1 MSLRLI
7 ELTVSGAV
15 ADRLPG
21 ALESLDVLEHWQEPT
36 LESRVFVRIL
46 VATGKS
52 EAVLDVLERQ
62 FSGTEGFRVILLPVE
77 ATIPRPPEPEP
88 EPKPEPAT
96 RRRVGGVSREE
107 LLDDLASGTRITSVY
122 LALVVLSTIVAAVG
136 LMRDNIAVV
145 IGAMVIAPLLTP
157 NMALAL
163 ATALGDFELMRKA
176 LKTNFVGLAT
186 ALVFAVAVGALVP
199 RVDSAEIMSR
209 TATGFAD
216 IALALAAGTAG
227 ALVFTT
233 GVPATLVGVMV
244 AVALLPPLVTAG
256 LRFAVGDAAGAGG
269 AFLLLMTNVICVNL
283 AAVVT
288 FLLRGV
294 GPRTWWEADKARRA
308 TRKAVILWSALLA
321 VLAAIV
327 WWARG

>member
-1 MSLRLI
+1 MLTAAMSLRLI
-7 ELTVSGAV
+7 ELTVSDAV

-21 ALESLDVLEHWQEPT
+21 ALESVEVLEHWREPT
-36 LESRVFVRIL
+36 LESRVLVRFL
-46 VATGKS
+46 VATDKS

-62 FSGTEGFRVILLPVE
+62 FTGTEGFRIILLPVE

-88 EPKPEPAT
+88 EPEPPA
-96 RRRVGGVSREE
+96 RSRVGREE
-107 LLDDLASGTRITSVY
+107 LLNDLASGTQITAVY

-136 LMRDNIAVV
+136 LMRDNVAVV

-157 NMALAL
+157 NVALAL
-163 ATALGDFELMRKA
+163 ATTLGDFDLMRKA
-176 LKTNFVGLAT
+176 LKTNLVGLAT
-186 ALVFAVAVGALVP
+186 SLVFAIGVGALLPHVN
-199 RVDSAEIMSR
+199 STEIILR
-209 TATGFAD
+209 TEAGFAD
-216 IALALAAGTAG
+216 IVLALAAGAAG

-256 LRFAVGDAAGAGG
+256 LRIAVGDAAGAGG

-288 FLLRGV
+288 FLVRGV
-294 GPRTWWEADKARRA
+294 GPRTWWETNKARRA
-308 TRKAVILWSALLA
+308 TRKAVFRWGALLL

-327 WWARG
+327 WWTRG